1 MWVIKECFTIGSP
14 IFSSKAFPRSISFF
28 YHDWLIRFFF
38 NQVIIPNSWHLYLVF
53 FLIKWALL
61 SGRHTWLQQGNPI
74 AIKRHSAFMMR
85 FSYLQIPVIVT
96 CVSPTHLVHYKSLR
110 LLFSLPMDFIEMNWI
125 WSRVQ
130 TKVYSFCWFNI
141 GLWYNISDFE
151 LRILQI
157 IDVGR
162 I

>member
-1 MWVIKECFTIGSP
+1 MGFHFFHQRHFHVVFHFLIMIDSFGFL
-14 IFSSKAFPRSISFF
+14 FS
-28 YHDWLIRFFF
+28 
-38 NQVIIPNSWHLYLVF
+38 QVIIPNSWHLYLVF

-110 LLFSLPMDFIEMNWI
+110 LLFSLPWI
-125 WSRVQ
+125 LLKW
-130 TKVYSFCWFNI
+130 TKFGAEFKQKSIVGSILVCGTIFQIFN
-141 GLWYNISDFE
+141 LEFYR
-151 LRILQI
+151 LLM
-157 IDVGR
+157 
-162 I
+162 